1 MQNKR
6 DELLKLDSERKE
18 IEKEIFKLTE
28 YLTGEGMPGVD
39 GSLVDKEG
47 FPLPNLDLYSIRE
60 ARHTLIMKQ
69 NDLKHLMETIES
81 KMAIYFTEINQN
93 KPQESVFSDK
103 KKEEIDDKEPIAIL
117 APQSKPKFTPSSET
131 YEPFA
136 TVTEVTS
143 GSPAEESGLI
153 QGDSIISF
161 DTILTKGKSPN
172 PLQTLAKLASDKI
185 NQKIPVKIIRKNSE
199 GILEAI
205 DLSLI
210 PHHWSGRGILGCK
223 LNLL

>member
-6 DELLKLDSERKE
+6 DELLKLDLERKE

-60 ARHTLIMKQ
+60 ARHNLIMKQ

-81 KMAIYFTEINQN
+81 KMAIYFNEINQN
-93 KPQESVFSDK
+93 KPQESIFTDK
-103 KKEEIDDKEPIAIL
+103 KKEEIDNKDPIAIS
-117 APQSKPKFTPSSET
+117 APQNKPKFIPSAET
-131 YEPFA
+131 FEPFA

-143 GSPAEESGLI
+143 GSPAEECGLI

-172 PLQTLAKLASDKI
+172 PLQTLAKLTNDKI
-185 NQKIPVKIIRKNSE
+185 NKKIPVRIIRKNKE
-199 GILEAI
+199 GILETI
-205 DLSLI
+205 NLSLI

>member
-1 MQNKR
+1 MLLFGLE
-6 DELLKLDSERKE
+6 ELLLAPLSEEFPLPNLD
-18 IEKEIFKLTE
+18 
-28 YLTGEGMPGVD
+28 MD
-39 GSLVDKEG
+39 

-60 ARHTLIMKQ
+60 ARHNLIMKQ

-103 KKEEIDDKEPIAIL
+103 KKEEIDDKEPIAIS

-185 NQKIPVKIIRKNSE
+185 NQKIPVKIIRKNTE
-199 GILEAI
+199 GILETI